1 MLALVAAACSSPAP
15 SDPSATVTG
24 PPPARVLRAGIE
36 APQTLDPAQA
46 RSPAEL
52 LLAEQLFDSLTTV
65 DPATSAVRPG
75 LAADWQASP
84 NQRHWEFRIRP
95 GSRFDHDRP
104 VTADDVRFS
113 LERIARKG
121 SSSPVA
127 RQLDVVTGFRAF
139 NLEGSAP
146 GLAGVVPL
154 AADRVRIDLDQPLSV
169 LPAYLAHPAFGIVP
183 RDVVEA
189 NPGVFAARPVGS
201 GPFRLDGEDA
211 GVIRLVP
218 DEPGRSGGL
227 EAVEMVVDA
236 DQQAAYD
243 RFLQGGL
250 DWAAVPPD
258 RSGPPPHVA
267 ASGTRPGLASTF
279 FGFNLANPKLAD
291 PRFRE
296 AIVRA
301 LDRDAIVRAVY
312 GPAALPARGV
322 VPAGAD
328 GSSEDACGD
337 RCRHDPARAR
347 ELLAQAFGGRPPPE
361 VAVDFDDGASQQAL
375 AASMKANLNA
385 VGIPVVLRPRAFT
398 DYLRFVRAGGGQEV
412 FRLAA
417 VGAAATPDAFLVPP
431 FLGGQ
436 SDNVVGLKSADLDR
450 LLRAARAEPDESR
463 RGDMYRQAERLALEA
478 MAVVPLA
485 QFPVRWVSAKRV
497 GNLAV
502 SALGT
507 FDAAAVRLEPQP

>member
-1 MLALVAAACSSPAP
+1 MLTLLASACSSPTP
-15 SDPSATVTG
+15 SGPSSPATG
-24 PPPARVLRAGIE
+24 PPPPRVLRAGIE

-52 LLAEQLFDSLTTV
+52 LLAEQLFDSLTSV
-65 DPATSAVRPG
+65 DPVTSAVRPG
-75 LAADWQASP
+75 LAADWQATP
-84 NQRHWEFRIRP
+84 DHRHWEFRIRP
-95 GSRFDHDRP
+95 GSRFAHGRAI
-104 VTADDVRFS
+104 TADDVRFS

-127 RQLDVVTGFRAF
+127 RQLDTVTGFRAF
-139 NLEGSAP
+139 NVEGSAP

-169 LPAYLAHPAFGIVP
+169 LPAYLAHPSFGVVP

-201 GPFRLDGEDA
+201 GPLRLDRQDA

-218 DEPGRSGGL
+218 DRPGGLGGL
-227 EAVEMVVDA
+227 EAVEMVVEA

-243 RFLQGGL
+243 RFLQGRL

-258 RSGPPPHVA
+258 RAGPPPAVA
-267 ASGTRPGLASTF
+267 ETGTRPGLASTF
-279 FGFNLANPKLAD
+279 FGFNLANPKLGD

-322 VPAGAD
+322 VPAGAA
-328 GSSEDACGD
+328 GASEDACGD

-347 ELLAQAFGGRPPPE
+347 ELLAQAFGGRAPPE

-385 VGIPVVLRPRAFT
+385 VGIPVALRPRPFT
-398 DYLRFVRAGGGQEV
+398 DYLRFVRAGGAQEL

-417 VGAAATPDAFLVPP
+417 VGAAPTPDAFLVPP

-436 SDNVVGLKSADLDR
+436 PDNVVGLKSPDLDR

-463 RGDMYRQAERLALEA
+463 RADMYRQAERQALDQ

-485 QFPVRWVSAKRV
+485 QFQVRWVTSKRV
-497 GNLAV
+497 RNLAV

-507 FDAAAVRLEPQP
+507 FDAASVRLEPQP